1 MTNTKMYAIIN
12 PQNIYERMFV
22 MWKVILLF
30 GLPMLIPFEI
40 AYGVIMNVLGPLG
53 LPDFLGIMTNM

>member
-1 MTNTKMYAIIN
+1 
-12 PQNIYERMFV
+12 MFV

-53 LPDFLGIMTNM
+53 LPDFLGIMTNI